1 MLRSRKTAV
10 AVAGLVAATLAGT
23 ASSAL
28 AEPASDV
35 RGGAPEAAVSA
46 YQAAFPK
53 ISLDQAKLAAAGQE
67 DRKELYQLLADKEGG
82 KSFGGAW
89 FDPMANVLHVAVT
102 NAEAGDGS
110 VRLGKELGVA
120 VDPVVVEHSFADL
133 EAKAAELRARQDDFG
148 KIATS
153 YLGIDVK
160 RNALVL
166 SLTAAQVPTYEAAAK
181 EAGVVIVPRAGL
193 KLQQDAGC
201 TSRSACDWTIR
212 GGSTLWRTSAGN
224 DVCSVGFTA
233 RNSSN
238 TRYTFTAGHCSNG
251 NGVLWGTGGQDIG
264 AMISARNSGPVDAS
278 VIRVDNPWFKY
289 DSGGEMYN
297 QFASGKSV
305 AVNSVAPTL
314 SYIWSGDVVCLAA
327 NFTSPN
333 GSSFCGVVNTNS
345 DPNVRGMVRV
355 DGLDACP
362 GDSGGSWYWLTNSGR
377 RIAYGLHSR
386 SDVGCHGDQGGSHS
400 WFSALPTIKSTYQP
414 SLNVET
420 RP

>member
-1 MLRSRKTAV
+1 MPRSRKTAV

-35 RGGAPEAAVSA
+35 RGGAPDAAVSA
-46 YQAAFPK
+46 YQAAYPK
-53 ISLDQAKLAAAGQE
+53 ISLDAAKLAAAGQE
-67 DRKELYQLLADKEGG
+67 DRKELYQLLAGKEGG

-102 NAEAGDGS
+102 SPEAADGS
-110 VRLGKELGVA
+110 VSLGKELDLQ
-120 VDPVVVEHSFADL
+120 VDPVVVERSYAEL
-133 EAKAAELRARQDDFG
+133 EAKAKEQRARTDDFG
-148 KIATS
+148 KIARA

-166 SLTAAQVPTYEAAAK
+166 ALSSSQVPLYEGAAK
-181 EAGVVIVPRAGL
+181 EAGIVIVPRPSL
-193 KLQQDAGC
+193 KTQYDAGC

-212 GGSTLWRTSAGN
+212 GGSMLWTGSAGN
-224 DVCSVGFTA
+224 NVCSVGFTA
-233 RNSSN
+233 RTSTN
-238 TRYTFTAGHCSNG
+238 TRYTYTAGHCSGG
-251 NGVLWGTGGQDIG
+251 NGIQWGTGGQNIG
-264 AMISARNSGPVDAS
+264 PMTSSRNSGPVDAS
-278 VIRVDNPWFKY
+278 IIRVTNPWFVF

-297 QFASGKSV
+297 QFAAGKSV

-327 NFTSPN
+327 NFTSTS

-355 DGLDACP
+355 DGLDGCP
-362 GDSGGSWYWLTNSGR
+362 GDSGGAWYWLTNSGR

-386 SDVGCHGDQGGSHS
+386 SDIGCHGDQRGSHS
-400 WFSALPTIKSTYQP
+400 WFSPLPTIKSTYQP

>member
-1 MLRSRKTAV
+1 MPRSRKTAF

-35 RGGAPEAAVSA
+35 RGGAPDAAVSA
-46 YQAAFPK
+46 YQAAYPK
-53 ISLDQAKLAAAGQE
+53 ITLDQAKLAAAGQD
-67 DRKELYQLLADKEGG
+67 DRKELYGLLADKEGG
-82 KSFGGAW
+82 KTFGGAW
-89 FDPMANVLHVAVT
+89 FDPMTNVLHVAST
-102 NAEAGDGS
+102 DKEAGDGS
-110 VRLGKELGVA
+110 VRLGEELGVD

-133 EAKAAELRARQDDFG
+133 EAKAAELRARKDDFG

-153 YLGIDVK
+153 NLGIDVQ
-160 RNALVL
+160 RNAVVL
-166 SLTAAQVPTYEAAAK
+166 SLTRAQVPLYEAAAR
-181 EAGVVIVPRAGL
+181 EAGVVIVPRAGF
-193 KLQQDAGC
+193 KVQQDAGC

-212 GGSTLWRTSAGN
+212 GGSMLWTGSQGN
-224 DVCSVGFTA
+224 NVCSVGFTA
-233 RNSSN
+233 RTSTN
-238 TRYTFTAGHCSNG
+238 TRYTFTAGHCSGG
-251 NGVLWGTGGQDIG
+251 NGILWGTGGQDIG
-264 AMISARNSGPVDAS
+264 PMISSRNSGPVDAS

-289 DSGGEMYN
+289 DLGGEMYN
-297 QFASGKSV
+297 QFAAGKSV

-327 NFTSPN
+327 NYTSPS

-355 DGLDACP
+355 DGLDGCP
-362 GDSGGSWYWLTNSGR
+362 GDSGGSWYWLTSTGR

-386 SDVGCHGDQGGSHS
+386 SDTGCHGDQGGSHS

>member
-1 MLRSRKTAV
+1 MPRSRKTAF

-35 RGGAPEAAVSA
+35 RGGAPDAAVSA

-53 ISLDQAKLAAAGQE
+53 ISLDAAKLAAAGQD
-67 DRKELYQLLADKEGG
+67 DRKELYGLLAGKEGG

-89 FDPMANVLHVAVT
+89 FDPVTNVLHVAVT
-102 NAEAGDGS
+102 SGEAGDGS
-110 VRLGKELGVA
+110 VKLGEELGLK
-120 VDPVVVEHSFADL
+120 VDPVVVEHSYADL
-133 EAKAAELRARQDDFG
+133 EARAQEIRSRKDELGRLAG
-148 KIATS
+148 A

-160 RNALVL
+160 RNSLVMAL
-166 SLTAAQVPTYEAAAK
+166 SAAQAEANADALK
-181 EAGVVIVPRAGL
+181 EAGIIAVRRPTL
-193 KLQQDAGC
+193 KLQADAGC
-201 TSRSACDWTIR
+201 TSRAACDWTIR
-212 GGSTLWRTSAGN
+212 GGSMLWTSTPGN
-224 DVCSVGFTA
+224 NVCSVGFTA
-233 RNSSN
+233 RTVAN
-238 TRYTFTAGHCSNG
+238 TRYTMTAGHCSGG
-251 NGVLWGTGGQDIG
+251 NGIQWGTGGQNIG
-264 AMISARNSGPVDAS
+264 PMSSSRNLGPVDAS
-278 VIRVDNPWFKY
+278 IIRVDNPWFKY

-297 QFASGKSV
+297 QFTAGKSV

-327 NFTSPN
+327 NYTSPS

-345 DPNVRGMVRV
+345 DPSVRGMVRV

-386 SDVGCHGDQGGSHS
+386 SDTGCHGDQGGSHS
-400 WFSALPTIKSTYQP
+400 WFSALPTIKSTYLP
-414 SLNVET
+414 TLNVET

>member
-53 ISLDQAKLAAAGQE
+53 ITLDQAKLAAAGQD

-89 FDPMANVLHVAVT
+89 FDPMANVLHVNVT

-110 VRLGKELGVA
+110 VRLGKELGLDVEPA
-120 VDPVVVEHSFADL
+120 LVEHSYGDL
-133 EAKAAELRARQDDFG
+133 EAKAQEVRSRKDELGRLAN
-148 KIATS
+148 A

-160 RNALVL
+160 RNALVMAL
-166 SLTAAQVPTYEAAAK
+166 SPDQAAANESALK
-181 EAGVVIVPRAGL
+181 EAGIIAVKRPTL
-193 KLQQDAGC
+193 KLQADAGC
-201 TSRSACDWTIR
+201 TSRAACDWTIR
-212 GGSTLWRTSAGN
+212 GGSMLWTGSPGN
-224 DVCSVGFTA
+224 NVCSVGFTA
-233 RNSSN
+233 RTAAN
-238 TRYTFTAGHCSNG
+238 TRYTFTAGHCSGG
-251 NGVLWGTGGQDIG
+251 NGILWGTGGQDIG
-264 AMISARNSGPVDAS
+264 PLTSSRNTGPVDAS
-278 VIRVDNPWFKY
+278 IIRVDNPWFKY

-297 QFASGKSV
+297 QFAAGKSV

-314 SYIWSGDVVCLAA
+314 GYIWSGDVVCLAA

-345 DPNVRGMVRV
+345 DPAVRGMVRV

-400 WFSALPTIKSTYQP
+400 WFSPLPTIKSTYLP
-414 SLNVET
+414 TLNVET